1 VGVTAELLKAVPAAK
16 KFQTRLEKLEA
27 EVAKLREENAAL
39 KAELGVFID
48 RWETLDGDALD
59 ILRYLVSKPQGKPAE
74 MATANRVNIQIV
86 DTYLK
91 QLVTG
96 SYVEAVK
103 KGRTTTFAIAPK
115 GKWYLRER
123 NLL

>member
-1 VGVTAELLKAVPAAK
+1 MGVTAELLKAVPAAK
-16 KFQTRLEKLEA
+16 KFKTRLEALEA
-27 EVAKLREENAAL
+27 EVEQLRAENAAL

-59 ILRYLVSKPQGKPAE
+59 ILRYLAAKPQGKPAE

-96 SYVEAVK
+96 SYVETVK

-115 GKWYLRER
+115 GKWYLQER